1 MSAAIEKVRGGDCKC
16 RFPHCKA
23 YIDRSLCT
31 LSTSTI
37 PAAPLRYF
45 PQNLINLALCEIYY
59 YLSLILSITIGSRN
73 SQPGT

>member
-1 MSAAIEKVRGGDCKC
+1 MQQSKKFVGVTANVGSRTAK
-16 RFPHCKA
+16 H
-23 YIDRSLCT
+23 IDRSLCT